1 MADDGKTMARRMVE
15 EMDRM
20 MDAVKAES
28 VRMTKE
34 NAGSIEVRIALA
46 TGHLTA
52 LVFAAESLMR
62 ALPADNSEAAVT
74 KARMML
80 EECLSLPEPARVVHV
95 GPAAFARMM
104 EIAQAEEQS
113 EGEDRPETS
122 PLN

>member
-20 MDAVKAES
+20 MDSVKAES
-28 VRMTKE
+28 VRMVKE
-34 NAGSIEVRIALA
+34 NPDIEVRIALA

-52 LVFAAESLMR
+52 LVFAAESLMH
-62 ALPADNSEAAVT
+62 ALPAAMSQAAVT
-74 KARMML
+74 KARGML
-80 EECLSLPEPARVVHV
+80 AECLSPEPAQVVHV

-104 EIAQAEEQS
+104 EIAQAEEQPEEQS
-113 EGEDRPETS
+113 APETS